1 MCETIQN
8 SLLQSP
14 PTETNA
20 EDVRRL
26 HYVLQSL
33 NVGMKMPTNALK
45 YEQLFCSPWASSSE
59 LEDRHAYIIPKLAAW
74 PIDFTDPDKPIDK
87 ALLFLIYNII
97 MLSTDG
103 IKLADESKVRKLQVS
118 HYNMLYRY
126 LKHKYRGNVDE
137 YFREGMEIAK
147 LGREAHV
154 IRSHRLPV

>member
-14 PTETNA
+14 PTENNV
-20 EDVRRL
+20 EDVVRL

-45 YEQLFCSPWASSSE
+45 YEQLFTSPWASSSE
-59 LEDRHAYIIPKLAAW
+59 LEDRHAHIIPKLAAW
-74 PIDFTDPDKPIDK
+74 PIDFNDPDKPIDK

-103 IKLADESKVRKLQVS
+103 IRLADESKVRKLRES

-126 LKHKYRGNVDE
+126 LKHKYRRNVDDH
-137 YFREGMEIAK
+137 FREGMEIAS
-147 LGREAHV
+147 LGREAHF